1 MFKLKV
7 VTNEDNYKEVVIKRA
22 IILCWFLLFV
32 CFIIK
37 IFGGNFF
44 NIICNNEKFVVMCE
58 IINKNII
65 KYLIYYITFLYTLSN
80 LLIICNPNIEI
91 ISIKF
96 LLFIFI
102 ITIYWFLKLVIDLVF
117 ININIL
123 IYNIINFCILYIIL
137 LVFSKRKYNSL
148 FVVIYDLLIT
158 LLSVFV
164 KNLGVIVITDNFM
177 IDIIYVLDYYI
188 ILTITSLYSKLK
200 RRE

>member
-91 ISIKF
+91 KSIKF